1 MSRSKLRVLIYVRMS
16 KDIAGLG
23 IGVERQLHECEQ
35 LAARRPEWEVVA
47 TRIENDMSA
56 TNKKKPR
63 PLFLGIV
70 DQLKRGEIDVVLCWA
85 QDRFLREPREIE
97 QLIDIAEQ
105 HPFSIEGV
113 VDAGHDLSSAS
124 GRHYARNN
132 VANSKAEVERKVE
145 RQKLANRRRAE
156 LGMPSRTRAFG
167 YDNDGNVVEEEAAV
181 VKEVFAQ
188 FVNGAT
194 LGALVETLNASGL
207 QSATRAVKKRNSG
220 WSPTGVRLMLK
231 NARYVGQVWY
241 LGQHYTTATAQWQSI
256 IDDGTWAATQLRLSD
271 PDRKT
276 NKIGPARKWL
286 GSGLFKCG
294 DCGDT
299 VMMHHCGT
307 TRKGGK
313 VGAAVRISRHSY
325 VCQSKCLSR
334 MAEPI
339 DELVDAVIVKRLRE
353 LADVAPLFAQTM
365 NNSDAVIEK
374 KRKRDQLE
382 AMTGQLGIDE
392 YEGRKTRFQVETM
405 TKRIVAD
412 MAVLDDEI
420 AQLGKSDALA
430 EILGHSDPG
439 AVWLSRDVWRRH
451 AVVEILC
458 DVVLLHTTKGKRW
471 HHSSVR
477 FDWKDTAQLG

>member
-1 MSRSKLRVLIYVRMS
+1 MTRSKLRVVIYVRMS

-35 LAARRPEWEVVA
+35 LAARRPDWDVIDIK
-47 TRIENDMSA
+47 IENDMSA
-56 TNKKKPR
+56 TNRKKPR

-70 DQLKRGEIDVVLCWA
+70 DRIARGEIDVVLSWA

-156 LGMPSRTRAFG
+156 LGLPSRTRCFG
-167 YDNDGNVVEEEAAV
+167 YDNDGNIVEEEAAV
-181 VKEVFAQ
+181 VKEVFSQ

-194 LGALVETLNASGL
+194 LGALVDILNASGL
-207 QSATRAVKKRNSG
+207 QSATRAVKKRNNG
-220 WSPTGVRLMLK
+220 WSVTGTRLMLK
-231 NARYVGQVWY
+231 NPRYVGQVWY
-241 LGQHYTTATAQWQSI
+241 LGQHYTTAKAQWQSI
-256 IDDGTWAATQLRLSD
+256 IDDGTWAAAQLRLGD

-286 GSGLFKCG
+286 GSGLFTCG
-294 DCGDT
+294 DCGNT
-299 VMMHHCGT
+299 VMMHHAGT
-307 TRKGGK
+307 TRG
-313 VGAAVRISRHSY
+313 SRHSY

-365 NNSDAVIEK
+365 NSADVVIEK

-382 AMTGQLGIDE
+382 AMTGQWAVDE
-392 YEGRKTRFQVETM
+392 YEGRKTRFQVETL
-405 TKRIVAD
+405 TKRVAAD

-439 AVWLSRDVWRRH
+439 AMWLSRDVWRRH

-458 DVVLLHTTKGKRW
+458 DVVLLHTRKGQRW
-471 HHSSVR
+471 HHSTVR
-477 FDWKDTAQLG
+477 FDWKPVAQIS